1 MAKKKNNDELQPYTE
16 YLEHLSRNH
25 DRSGVFNDFLTMI
38 VCTLSMQQKEEEY
51 LATIRKYT
59 KEEVE
64 LFVKAFASLVLWM
77 ETHPLEDA
85 FGDYFQQY
93 ISKGHNAQ
101 FFTPPAV
108 TKMMAAM
115 IGPGEPRDQLR
126 RRGHH
131 GGMLQDDARKRLPE
145 RHRRGGLPHGLAPYG
160 DLALL
165 AYRKASGLAPAIY
178 PGAPRRTTGFGTRK
192 RRCESGR
199 RINEIFLLFFHF
211 PLTSR
216 TSFR

>member
-38 VCTLSMQQKEEEY
+38 VCTLSMQQKEGAQRPV
-51 LATIRKYT
+51 LH
-59 KEEVE
+59 
-64 LFVKAFASLVLWM
+64 ASRCDENDGGNDRTGRQRRPRVRSLLR
-77 ETHPLEDA
+77 
-85 FGDYFQQY
+85 QR
-93 ISKGHNAQ
+93 
-101 FFTPPAV
+101 AV
-108 TKMMAAM
+108 FSRRSA
-115 IGPGEPRDQLR
+115 GEPRDQLR

-178 PGAPRRTTGFGTRK
+178 QGAPSRTTGFGTRK

>member
-115 IGPGEPRDQLR
+115 IGPGDKDGPAYDPCRGFFSPQR
-126 RRGHH
+126 RRT
-131 GGMLQDDARKRLPE
+131 ARS
-145 RHRRGGLPHGLAPYG
+145 
-160 DLALL
+160 
-165 AYRKASGLAPAIY
+165 ASSAG
-178 PGAPRRTTGFGTRK
+178 
-192 RRCESGR
+192 
-199 RINEIFLLFFHF
+199 
-211 PLTSR
+211 TSR
-216 TSFR
+216 RHAAR